1 MVETKKVSLGK
12 VIRLV
17 RLKWSWVLSAA
28 LLVSVAANLN
38 FAYRI
43 VYLDTNHPF
52 HPICFTEADGLVVLT
67 EPMNERYRERMLV
80 NTTHS
85 NRLGK
90 DDILYISLRDW
101 KRDQEGIWNLTRQIA
116 VRIYLER
123 TGKKLP
129 LEESFEMQTG
139 HCKFIRKYVLEKSKA
154 Q

>member
-1 MVETKKVSLGK
+1 MVETDK
-12 VIRLV
+12 VIASKMLSRV
-17 RLKWSWVLSAA
+17 RAKWSWVLAAA

-43 VYLDTNHPF
+43 VYLDPNQPF

-67 EPMNERYRERMLV
+67 EPMSERYKEIMLLRS
-80 NTTHS
+80 TYSKRIGT
-85 NRLGK
+85 
-90 DDILYISLRDW
+90 DDTLFISLWDW
-101 KRDQEGIWNLTRQIA
+101 THRQDELWNLTRQAA

-139 HCKFIRKYVLEKSKA
+139 HCKFIRKFVLEKPTA